1 MAKHNHR
8 GPERAPTATVTELA
22 DSLPVGLFL
31 TDAEGRCV
39 YVNEPWCALSG
50 VNPDRAVGRCWS
62 DAVHADD
69 AMAARRAWRRFAS
82 GEDRR
87 LGLQLRVG
95 EPTRP
100 TWVRVLG
107 RAERGP
113 DGSLLR
119 CVGTVTELTGQGA
132 QTAMLIQLVD
142 RISDMVI
149 VLDDT
154 GTIRWVNDQAERF
167 LGRPRADCL
176 GLSVV
181 GLIHPEDQPAALTRL
196 TAANEMVAA
205 GTAGQVVPPPQHL
218 RALAAGGVYRDI
230 ECVATNLLDE
240 PSVRGIVVVAR
251 DLTERENLE
260 RRVHELERAFTTA
273 FRYSPVGRAIVALD
287 GRWLQV
293 NEAFTTM
300 LGRDAEDLIGTAG
313 IDAVHPDDRRH
324 ARSQLTT
331 LVNRTT
337 DRVTLDVRFLRPS
350 AEIVWTRF
358 TVWYVLDP
366 DGAPLYYA
374 ADVTDVTEVRAARE
388 AEERAHHQ
396 LRFLL
401 ERSADAVVVL
411 DADGQ
416 VTYISPASEHVF
428 GQSAGTVVGQHVAGL
443 VHPEDV
449 DAVATQLR
457 NVLAAAGATEVM
469 TARVLHQDGHY
480 RWVEGVARNLLDDP
494 DMPGVVIN
502 VRDIT
507 ERVEAE
513 TTLRQ
518 TQARFEALVEH
529 ASDLITVNDMDGT
542 LTYASPSAETVLG
555 YEPSEL
561 VGHSARDLIHPDD
574 LARLEQAAGAQF
586 EQGVAEPIL
595 YRARHR
601 DGTWRDLESTI
612 TDLTDEPAVQGTV
625 TNARDVTERRAAEHR
640 ASDLVEI
647 LEATS
652 ELVVVSDGAGT
663 IVYVNRSAR
672 ALLGAYEGQHVTEL
686 SSDTTLERLRTDIMP
701 TARHRGAWTGELE
714 LIDASGGAIPV
725 ATTVQVLR
733 DDQGQ
738 VSRIATVAH
747 DITELKAAQ
756 RRLEFEATH
765 DSLTGLA
772 NRALFR
778 EISERAIA
786 RAGRTDEELA
796 VLFLD
801 LDGFKLV
808 NDSYGH
814 DVGDVLLGTVAR
826 RLRDTVR
833 AGDTLARLG
842 GDEFVILCE
851 HPRGE
856 VAMLELSER
865 IIETVSQ
872 PTTIEGYEVR
882 VGLSIGIAFSRG
894 ADKGVVELIRD
905 ADVALYRA
913 KHQGRGRAEVYDD
926 SAARAR

>member
-1 MAKHNHR
+1 MGR
-8 GPERAPTATVTELA
+8 DGVPERAQPTVAELA
-22 DSLPVGLFL
+22 DWLPIGLFV
-31 TDAEGRCV
+31 TDADGLCAW
-39 YVNEPWCALSG
+39 VNEPWCQLSG
-50 VNPDRAVGRCWS
+50 LTRQQAMGRGWS
-62 DAVHADD
+62 DAVHVDD
-69 AMAARRAWRRFAS
+69 ASSVGRAWDRFVA

-87 LGLQLRVG
+87 LVMELRVG
-95 EPTRP
+95 DPAHP

-107 RAERGP
+107 RAQREP
-113 DGSLLR
+113 DGTLRR
-119 CVGTVTELTGQGA
+119 CVGTVTELTDQGA
-132 QTAMLIQLVD
+132 QTQMLLQLVD
-142 RISDMVI
+142 RISDIII
-149 VLDDT
+149 VLDDS
-154 GTIRWVNDQAERF
+154 GTIRWVNEQAERF
-167 LGRPRADCL
+167 LGRPRAECF
-176 GLSVV
+176 GLSVL
-181 GLIHPEDQPAALTRL
+181 GLIHPEDQAAAAERL
-196 TAANEMVAA
+196 TAANEAAAA
-205 GTAGQVVPPPQHL
+205 GTARDVVPAPQHL
-218 RALAAGGVYRDI
+218 RALAAGGVYRQV

-240 PSVRGIVVVAR
+240 PSVRGIVIVGR
-251 DLTERENLE
+251 DLTEREHLE

-287 GRWLQV
+287 GRWLQL

-313 IDAVHPDDRRH
+313 IDAVHPDDRKH
-324 ARSQLTT
+324 ARTQLSK
-331 LVNRTT
+331 LVDRTT
-337 DRVTLDVRFLRPS
+337 DRVTLDVRFLRPDGGF
-350 AEIVWTRF
+350 VWTRF
-358 TVWYVLDP
+358 TVWHVLDP
-366 DGAPLYYA
+366 DGEPLYYA

-388 AEERAHHQ
+388 AEERAHRQ

-401 ERSADAVVVL
+401 ERSADAVLVL
-411 DADGQ
+411 DADAQ
-416 VTYISPASEHVF
+416 ITYISPASEHVF
-428 GQSAGTVVGQHVAGL
+428 GRTVDALLGQPVAGV
-443 VHPEDV
+443 VHPEDLG
-449 DAVATQLR
+449 AVTAKLQSVLR
-457 NVLAAAGATEVM
+457 TPGATEVV
-469 TARVLHQDGHY
+469 TARVLHEDGQY
-480 RWVEGVARNLLDDP
+480 RWVEGIGRNLLDDP
-494 DMPGVVIN
+494 DMPGIVIN
-502 VRDIT
+502 VRDVT
-507 ERVEAE
+507 ERVEAD

-529 ASDLITVNDMDGT
+529 ASDLIIVNDQDGT

-555 YEPSEL
+555 FKPSEL
-561 VGHSARDLIHPDD
+561 VGHSARDLVHPDD
-574 LARLEQAAGAQF
+574 IDRFQQEAQRQF
-586 EQGVAEPIL
+586 ERGVAEPIL

-601 DGTWRDLESTI
+601 DGTWHDLESI
-612 TDLTDEPAVQGTV
+612 VTDLSEEPAVQGTV
-625 TNARDVTERRAAEHR
+625 TNSRDVTERRAAESR
-640 ASDLVEI
+640 ANDLVEI

-652 ELVVVSDGAGT
+652 ELVIVSDAAGR

-672 ALLGAYEGQHVTEL
+672 ALLGAYEGQHVTDL
-686 SSDTTLERLRTDIMP
+686 SSDATLERLRTDIMP
-701 TARHRGAWTGELE
+701 TARHRGSWTGELE
-714 LIDASGGAIPV
+714 LIDASGGVIPV

-733 DDQGQ
+733 DDHGQ
-738 VSRIATVAH
+738 VTRIATVAH

-765 DSLTGLA
+765 DSLTGLP

-786 RAGRTDEELA
+786 RAGRTDEDLA

-814 DVGDVLLGTVAR
+814 DVGDLLLGMVAR

-865 IIETVSQ
+865 IIEKVSQ
-872 PTTIEGYEVR
+872 PSKIEGYQVR

-894 ADKGVVELIRD
+894 AEKGVVELIRD

-926 SAARAR
+926 SAARTS

>member
-8 GPERAPTATVTELA
+8 RPERARGASPAELA
-22 DSLPVGLFL
+22 DRLPIGLFL
-31 TDAEGRCV
+31 TDGEGVCV
-39 YVNEPWCALSG
+39 YVNEMWCTLTG
-50 VNPDRAVGRCWS
+50 LPRKRAMGHGWS
-62 DAVHADD
+62 DAVHPDD
-69 AMAARRAWRRFAS
+69 VARVGRAWRRFAD
-82 GEDRR
+82 GEDRFVME
-87 LGLQLRVG
+87 LRVG
-95 EPTRP
+95 EPP
-100 TWVRVLG
+100 QPKWVRVLG
-107 RAERGP
+107 RAERQP
-113 DGSLLR
+113 DGRLRR
-119 CVGTVTELTGQGA
+119 CVGTVTELTDQRA
-132 QTAMLIQLVD
+132 QTALLIQLVN
-142 RISDMVI
+142 RISDMII
-149 VLDDT
+149 VLDGA
-154 GTIRWVNDQAERF
+154 GTIQWVNDQAERF
-167 LGRPRADCL
+167 LGRSRIDCF
-176 GLSVV
+176 GVSVLD
-181 GLIHPEDQPAALTRL
+181 LIHPDDRAAATERL
-196 TAANEMVAA
+196 VMASEMSAA
-205 GTAGQVVPPPQHL
+205 GTAGDLVPPPQHL
-218 RALAAGGVYRDI
+218 RARAAGGVYREV

-240 PSVRGIVVVAR
+240 PSVRGIAIVAR
-251 DLTERENLE
+251 DLTDRATLE

-300 LGRDAEDLIGTAG
+300 LGRAAEDLVGTAG
-313 IDAVHPDDRRH
+313 IDAVHPDDRKH
-324 ARSQLTT
+324 ARARLAT

-337 DRVTLDVRFLRPS
+337 DRVTLDVRFLRPDGD
-350 AEIVWTRF
+350 IVWTRF
-358 TVWYVLDP
+358 TVWHVLDP
-366 DGAPLYYA
+366 DGEPLYYA

-388 AEERAHHQ
+388 AEERAHRQ
-396 LRFLL
+396 LGFLL
-401 ERSADAVVVL
+401 EQSADAVVVL
-411 DADGQ
+411 DANGQ

-428 GQSAGTVVGQHVAGL
+428 GQTASSVVGQHVARL
-443 VHPEDV
+443 VHPDDIAGV
-449 DAVATQLR
+449 TAKLR
-457 NVLAAAGATEVM
+457 KVLAAPGATEVV
-469 TARVLHQDGHY
+469 TARVLHQDGRY
-480 RWVEGVARNLLDDP
+480 RWVEGVGRNLLDDP
-494 DMPGVVIN
+494 DMPGLVIN
-502 VRDIT
+502 VRDIS
-507 ERVEAE
+507 ERIESE

-529 ASDLITVNDMDGT
+529 ASDLITVNNMDGT
-542 LTYASPSAETVLG
+542 LTYASPSAKTVLG
-555 YEPSEL
+555 YEPSQL

-574 LARLEQAAGAQF
+574 IDRLEQEAWAQF
-586 EQGVAEPIL
+586 EKGVAEPIL

-601 DGTWRDLESTI
+601 DGTWHDLESII
-612 TDLTDEPAVQGTV
+612 TDLSREPSVQGTV
-625 TNARDVTERRAAEHR
+625 TNARDVSERLTAEHR
-640 ASDLVEI
+640 VNDLVEI

-652 ELVVVSDGAGT
+652 ELVVVSDRAGK

-686 SSDTTLERLRTDIMP
+686 SSDATLERLRTDIMP
-701 TARHRGAWTGELE
+701 TARQRGAWTGELD
-714 LIDASGGAIPV
+714 LIDASGGSIPV
-725 ATTVQVLR
+725 ATTVQVLL
-733 DDQGQ
+733 DEQGE

-747 DITELKAAQ
+747 DITELKVAQ

-765 DSLTGLA
+765 DSLTGLP

-778 EISERAIA
+778 EIGERAIA

-814 DVGDVLLGTVAR
+814 DVGDLLLGTVAR

-872 PTTIEGYEVR
+872 PTTIEGHEVR
-882 VGLSIGIAFSRG
+882 VGLSIGIAFSHG

-926 SAARAR
+926 SAAGAPS